1 VIIGGEHAAG
11 FTSSSIFFGG
21 TSVVVVAVS
30 EMYVLTSGRAWD
42 LSASGTNPPLVQL
55 KFRKEMCLK

>member
-1 VIIGGEHAAG
+1 MIIGGEHAAG

-21 TSVVVVAVS
+21 TSVVVAVS